1 VSIPNSSIENVL
13 ERLQG
18 VKRTGSGYIA
28 RCPAHDDQRPSL
40 AISKGN
46 DGKVLLYC
54 HAGCKYEDII
64 KSLNMDV
71 MDTNKPNRRI
81 IAEYNYT
88 DEAGK
93 LLFQKIRYEPKDFR
107 CRIPDGSGWSYK
119 LNGCRRVLYNLPGII
134 KEEVV
139 FITEGEKDADT
150 LAGKGYTATTNFDG
164 AGKWSPEYN
173 QYFKDKLV
181 YIVGDNDNPGRKHV
195 ELVFDNIKPIAG
207 SVQIVQIPEPYKDVS
222 DYFAAGGT
230 VDGFNKLV
238 LDAMDAIPAGWSDA
252 AAGSVTDDGP
262 SGIVTPISLLSCAN
276 IQTADIDWLWP
287 NRIPLG
293 MFSLIVGDPGIGKS
307 FLSTYLA
314 SVITTGRDWADG
326 SKSQDGSVFLF
337 ADEDD
342 FSRVVVPR
350 LVTNGADIRRVF
362 CLNTLIGE
370 NTLFD
375 VGDITHLARLEQA
388 IEQVGDC
395 RLILFDPIT
404 AYLGGCNANSN
415 SEVRMALSG
424 LVRMAQKRVVTM
436 LGISHLNKKA
446 ELDAMYRALGSMGF
460 VAQARAVWGVVKDK
474 ADETGETRI
483 FSPIKT
489 NLSIKVKGLSYMIID
504 GKVVF
509 DSEPVEENIN
519 QSLMASPALDTAADF
534 LLGELSGGKQVEQGY
549 LMELAQNQGVK
560 EVTLRRAKKKLGV
573 ISSQIVDSD
582 NRKHWYWS
590 LP

>member
-1 VSIPNSSIENVL
+1 MTITNDRLENVL

-18 VKRTGSGYIA
+18 VKRTGSGWLA
-28 RCPAHDDQRPSL
+28 RCPAHDDSNPSL

-375 VGDITHLARLEQA
+375 VGDSTHLARLEQA

>member
-375 VGDITHLARLEQA
+375 VGDSTHLARLEQA

>member
-1 VSIPNSSIENVL
+1 MTITNDRLETVLSRLKNVK
-13 ERLQG
+13 Q
-18 VKRTGSGYIA
+18 TGAGWLAS
-28 RCPAHDDQRPSL
+28 CPAHDDQRPSL

-54 HAGCKYEDII
+54 HAGCKYNDIV
-64 KSLNMDV
+64 KELNIEPMNTQSD
-71 MDTNKPNRRI
+71 RRI
-81 IAEYNYT
+81 VATYDYR
-88 DEAGK
+88 DESGK
-93 LLFQKIRYEPKDFR
+93 LLFQKVRFEPKDFR
-107 CRIPDGSGWSYK
+107 CRIPDGSGWSYS
-119 LNGCRRVLYNLPGII
+119 LNGCRRVLYNLPGVVKDDI
-134 KEEVV
+134 V

-150 LAGKGYTATTNFDG
+150 LNRLGYTATCNFDG
-164 AGKWSPEYN
+164 AGKWGQEYN

-181 YIVGDNDNPGRKHV
+181 YLVGDNDAPGRKHV
-195 ELVFDNIKPIAG
+195 RLVFDNLKPAAG
-207 SVQIVQIPEPYKDVS
+207 SVQIVQIPSPHKDVS

-230 VDGFNKLV
+230 VDGFNQLV
-238 LDAMDAIPAGWSDA
+238 MDAVDAIPAGWTDA
-252 AAGSVTDDGP
+252 AAGAVTDDSP
-262 SGIVTPISLLSCAN
+262 SGIVKPISLLSCAD

-326 SKSQDGSVFLF
+326 SKSQNGSVFLF

-395 RLILFDPIT
+395 KMILFDPIT